1 MSCQRVF
8 FFSFKE
14 GNRETKTKRLCMFKK
29 PIQRL
34 CLTSVSAGAPR
45 LFGHTRAPDDGS
57 SCRLECI
64 HVGVLQ
70 TRRVAEVFLEG
81 LSGEMLLT
89 RLLMDLCCLPVRS
102 EMPLFT
108 LLAHVRELNGDAV
121 RRLRPMGHLNWP
133 ILMFFMFFV
142 QNYTLEL

>member
-1 MSCQRVF
+1 MLS
-8 FFSFKE
+8 
-14 GNRETKTKRLCMFKK
+14 TFKK
-29 PIQRL
+29 PIPRP

-45 LFGHTRAPDDGS
+45 LFGHTRAADDGS

-70 TRRVAEVFLEG
+70 TRRVAKVFPEG

-89 RLLMDLCCLPVRS
+89 RLLMDLWCLPVRS

-108 LLAHVRELNGDAV
+108 SLAHVRELNGDAV
-121 RRLRPMGHLNWP
+121 RRLRPMGHLDGT
-133 ILMFFMFFV
+133 ILLFLVFFV
-142 QNYTLEL
+142 WNDILKLYIGV